1 METVA
6 AYQRVPA
13 SSSLYPR
20 AQIGLAR
27 ALIDLHNGA
36 PSLEEL
42 CRASVAIEAMAA
54 EAHEAAQLRTELF
67 ENALRLLR
75 GRDIQRD
82 ASVRLLD
89 RPLEEGDLRRGLEE
103 SLRGL
108 ARWETD
114 RKQQIKLIDRA
125 NAVRPVTWV

>member
-1 METVA
+1 M
-6 AYQRVPA
+6 PA
-13 SSSLYPR
+13 GSSLYPR

-27 ALIDLHNGA
+27 VLIDLHNGG
-36 PSLEEL
+36 PSLEI
-42 CRASVAIEAMAA
+42 CAGHRSPSTPWPPKAA
-54 EAHEAAQLRTELF
+54 TAAQLRTELF